1 MQNVRLHCR
10 NILTR
15 IEADCTFRISFSSL
29 MNNTSCKKQSNL
41 FSHFYRTPKPL
52 SRSSW
57 TLSCLCLQCLYKE
70 DDRCLC
76 SSTRTFKCPRV
87 QPTRSTPLQRTAMM
101 LGTKNTKKKF
111 LVIIISRNQCNKHHT
126 RDFQILTQPIVF
138 PAESTRPIYSGLFYC
153 YCDIWHCGPYCTVPY
168 IVPCLHCAT
177 FQRHTVMHKRLK
189 LRGPYF
195 LCKMPSILSVW
206 LYFKGF
212 F

>member
-1 MQNVRLHCR
+1 MTVVYVRPHVRVSVRAYSPHEVLH
-10 NILTR
+10 
-15 IEADCTFRISFSSL
+15 
-29 MNNTSCKKQSNL
+29 
-41 FSHFYRTPKPL
+41 
-52 SRSSW
+52 
-57 TLSCLCLQCLYKE
+57 YKGLRWCWE
-70 DDRCLC
+70 R
-76 SSTRTFKCPRV
+76 KI
-87 QPTRSTPLQRTAMM
+87 Q
-101 LGTKNTKKKF
+101 KKKI

-126 RDFQILTQPIVF
+126 RDFQILTQAIVF

-195 LCKMPSILSVW
+195 LCKMPSILSIW

-212 F
+212 FNYVGG

>member
-1 MQNVRLHCR
+1 
-10 NILTR
+10 
-15 IEADCTFRISFSSL
+15 
-29 MNNTSCKKQSNL
+29 
-41 FSHFYRTPKPL
+41 
-52 SRSSW
+52 
-57 TLSCLCLQCLYKE
+57 
-70 DDRCLC
+70 
-76 SSTRTFKCPRV
+76 
-87 QPTRSTPLQRTAMM
+87 MM

-126 RDFQILTQPIVF
+126 RDSQILTQAIVF

-195 LCKMPSILSVW
+195 LCKMPSILSIW

-212 F
+212 FNYVGG